1 MRYTLRG
8 IGSVGEATISNRMA
22 TLLSPWAIICVGAVS
37 GQPDQHASDT
47 WETASLLDGQLPLET
62 PVDQPS
68 QGIYGLYLD
77 MPETLG

>member
-37 GQPDQHASDT
+37 GRPDQHASDKLAVPYGVLAKALSAPGR
-47 WETASLLDGQLPLET
+47 TA
-62 PVDQPS
+62 
-68 QGIYGLYLD
+68 
-77 MPETLG
+77 LGRPRPC